1 MEEEEAF
8 IPNLASMLEVSLVED
23 TNSMVT
29 LAAAEGK
36 GILTIFPFERCVE
49 MLVSMECIRFS

>member
-1 MEEEEAF
+1 MEEEDSF

-29 LAAAEGK
+29 LTAAEGK
-36 GILTIFPFERCVE
+36 DCIVLYVDRKILNIIPV
-49 MLVSMECIRFS
+49 

>member
-29 LAAAEGK
+29 FTAAEGK
-36 GILTIFPFERCVE
+36 GYWIVC
-49 MLVSMECIRFS
+49 